1 MSLQLDKRAKFVYLC
16 KNLKAEIMGLYLNPN
31 ADAFQMGLNTEI
43 YVDKSLI
50 LSELNKLVSSQGNF
64 VCLSRPRRFGKSM
77 AGNMISAYYSKGCDT
92 REVFSQMKLGQE
104 PGFDKYQNKFN
115 VIKLDLNGWYQNAI
129 VENSVVSL
137 IEEINKSLLVDFRK
151 QFPEIEFEEKSSL
164 ARCIKEVYAEIG
176 EKFVIIIDEYDVL
189 IREQVPQS
197 LFDSYLSFLNGL
209 FKDTAIRPA
218 IALAYITGIIPIVRD
233 KVQSK
238 LNEFTEY
245 TMLNSGRL
253 SGHVGFTREEV
264 EALCEQYGMD
274 KEECA
279 RWYDGYRLTDTID
292 IYNPLAVVSAMR
304 NQEFESY
311 WSATGSFEAL
321 KDYIMMD
328 FKGIKQDVIDMISG
342 KSVPVNVKKFQN
354 TLQSITNKDNAFTY
368 LIHLGYLSYNRK
380 DKTCRIPNEEVRQ
393 EWVNSIDDEENY
405 APIMEIINASK
416 KLLDATVE
424 GNEEAVAKALDAA
437 HTEVTNP
444 LTYNDE
450 HCFQSAICLAYFYA
464 NTRYTLFKELPTGKG
479 YADLVLIPYLPNI
492 PAMVIELKHNKS
504 AGSALQQIKDK
515 NYCQALNNYKGD
527 LLFVGVNYDEKTK
540 VHSCKIE
547 RLEN

>member
-1 MSLQLDKRAKFVYLC
+1 
-16 KNLKAEIMGLYLNPN
+16 
-31 ADAFQMGLNTEI
+31 
-43 YVDKSLI
+43 
-50 LSELNKLVSSQGNF
+50 
-64 VCLSRPRRFGKSM
+64 
-77 AGNMISAYYSKGCDT
+77 
-92 REVFSQMKLGQE
+92 MKLGQE
-104 PGFDKYQNKFN
+104 PGFDKYLNRFN
-115 VIKLDLNGWYQNAI
+115 VIKLDLNELYQKSKT
-129 VENSVVSL
+129 EDLGMDL
-137 IEEINKSLLVDFRK
+137 ISFMQKAVTDEFKEQYSD
-151 QFPEIEFEEKSSL
+151 IEFESNSISS
-164 ARCIKEVYAEIG
+164 CILQVYKQLG

-189 IREQVPQS
+189 IREQVPQK
-197 LFDSYLSFLNGL
+197 LFDNYLSLLNAL
-209 FKDTAIRPA
+209 FKGTTIRPA

-264 EALCEQYGMD
+264 EALCKQYGMD

-292 IYNPLAVVSAMR
+292 IYNPLAVVSAIR

-311 WSATGSFEAL
+311 WSVTGSFEAL
-321 KDYIMMD
+321 KDYILMD
-328 FKGIKQDVIDMISG
+328 FEGIRQDVVAMISG
-342 KSVPVNVKKFQN
+342 GSVEVDVHSYLN
-354 TLQSITNKDNAFTY
+354 TMDCFYSKDDVFTY
-368 LIHLGYLSYNRK
+368 LIHLGYLSYNKK
-380 DKTCRIPNEEVRQ
+380 DKTCCIPNEEVRQ
-393 EWVNSIDDEENY
+393 EWVRSVKLSPDY
-405 APIMEIINASK
+405 KKLMEIINASK

-527 LLFVGVNYDEKTK
+527 LLFVGVNYDEKSK
-540 VHSCKIE
+540 EHSCKIE
-547 RLEN
+547 RLVNE

>member
-1 MSLQLDKRAKFVYLC
+1 
-16 KNLKAEIMGLYLNPN
+16 MGLYLNPN

-92 REVFSQMKLGQE
+92 RDVFSQMKLGQE
-104 PGFDKYQNKFN
+104 PCFDKYLNRFN

>member
-1 MSLQLDKRAKFVYLC
+1 
-16 KNLKAEIMGLYLNPN
+16 MGLYLNPN

-104 PGFDKYQNKFN
+104 PGFDKYLNKFN
-115 VIKLDLNGWYQNAI
+115 VIKLDLNGWYQRAI
-129 VENSVVSL
+129 QRNRKDLLMTDIHET
-137 IEEINKSLLVDFRK
+137 LVDEFK
-151 QFPEIEFEEKSSL
+151 VAFPALSFCSGETL
-164 ARCIKEVYAEIG
+164 DQCILKVYAETG

-245 TMLNSGRL
+245 TMLNSGRM

-304 NQEFESY
+304 NQEFGSY
-311 WSATGSFEAL
+311 WSITGSFEAL
-321 KDYIMMD
+321 KDYILMD
-328 FKGIKQDVIDMISG
+328 FEGIRQDVVAMISG
-342 KSVPVNVKKFQN
+342 GSVEVDVHSYLN
-354 TLQSITNKDNAFTY
+354 TMDCFYSKDDVFTY
-368 LIHLGYLSYNRK
+368 LIHLGYLSYNKK
-380 DKTCRIPNEEVRQ
+380 DKTCCIPNEEVRQ
-393 EWVNSIDDEENY
+393 EWVRSVKLSPDY
-405 APIMEIINASK
+405 KKLMEIINASK

-424 GNEEAVAKALDAA
+424 GNEEAVARALDAA

-479 YADLVLIPYLPNI
+479 YADLVLTPYLPNI

-504 AGSALQQIKDK
+504 AGSALQQIKEK

-540 VHSCKIE
+540 EHSCKIE
-547 RLEN
+547 RMVNE

>member
-1 MSLQLDKRAKFVYLC
+1 
-16 KNLKAEIMGLYLNPN
+16 MGLYLNPN
-31 ADAFQMGLNTEI
+31 ADAFMQNRNKKI
-43 YVDKSLI
+43 YVDKSQI
-50 LSELNKLVSSQGNF
+50 IYELNDLIDSDDNF

-104 PGFDKYQNKFN
+104 PGFDKYLNKFN
-115 VIKLDLNGWYQNAI
+115 VIKLDLNGWYQNTKKKNTHA
-129 VENSVVSL
+129 SL
-137 IEEINKSLLVDFRK
+137 IEQIDKIVAEEFKE
-151 QFPEIEFEEKSSL
+151 QFQNIVFGDDENSIDK
-164 ARCIKEVYAEIG
+164 CISKVYKLTG

-311 WSATGSFEAL
+311 WSVTGSFEAL
-321 KDYIMMD
+321 KDYILMD
-328 FKGIKQDVIDMISG
+328 FEGIRQDVVAMISG
-342 KSVPVNVKKFQN
+342 GSVEVDVHSYLN
-354 TLQSITNKDNAFTY
+354 TMDCFYSKDDVFTY
-368 LIHLGYLSYNRK
+368 LIHLGYLSYNK
-380 DKTCRIPNEEVRQ
+380 KEKTCCIPNEEVRQ
-393 EWVNSIDDEENY
+393 EWVRSVKLSPDY
-405 APIMEIINASK
+405 KKLMEIINASK

-424 GNEEAVAKALDAA
+424 GNEEAVARALDAA

-540 VHSCKIE
+540 EHSCKIE
-547 RLEN
+547 RLVN

>member
-1 MSLQLDKRAKFVYLC
+1 
-16 KNLKAEIMGLYLNPN
+16 MGLYLNPN
-31 ADAFQMGLNTEI
+31 ADAFMEDKGTRI
-43 YVDKSLI
+43 YVDKSLLI
-50 LSELNKLVSSQGNF
+50 RELNSIVSTKEDF

-77 AGNMISAYYSKGCDT
+77 AGNMISAYYSKGCNT
-92 REVFSQMKLGQE
+92 REVFRQMKLGQE
-104 PGFDKYQNKFN
+104 PGFDKYLNKFN
-115 VIKLDLNGWYQNAI
+115 VIKLDLNGWYQRAI
-129 VENSVVSL
+129 QRNRKDLLLTDIHET
-137 IEEINKSLLVDFRK
+137 LVDEFK
-151 QFPEIEFEEKSSL
+151 VAFPAFSFCSGETL
-164 ARCIKEVYAEIG
+164 DQCILKVYAETG

-245 TMLNSGRL
+245 TMLDAAQFAP
-253 SGHVGFTREEV
+253 HVGFTAEETK
-264 EALCEQYGMD
+264 ALCEQYGCD
-274 KEECA
+274 FAEFE
-279 RWYDGYRLTDTID
+279 RWYDGYRLSDEVSLF
-292 IYNPLAVVSAMR
+292 NPKSVTSSISRKRMG
-304 NQEFESY
+304 SY

-321 KDYIMMD
+321 KDYILMD
-328 FKGIKQDVIDMISG
+328 FEGIRQDVVTMISG
-342 KSVPVNVKKFQN
+342 DSVEVDVGSFLN
-354 TLQSITNKDNAFTY
+354 TLDKFESKDDVFTY
-368 LIHLGYLSYNRK
+368 LIHLGYLNYNFEEQ
-380 DKTCRIPNEEVRQ
+380 TCRIPNEEVRQ
-393 EWVNSIDDEENY
+393 EWVRSVKLSPDY
-405 APIMEIINASK
+405 KKLMEIINASK

-437 HTEVTNP
+437 HTVVTNP

-504 AGSALQQIKDK
+504 AGSALQQIKEK

-540 VHSCKIE
+540 EHSCKIE
-547 RLEN
+547 RLVNE

>member
-1 MSLQLDKRAKFVYLC
+1 
-16 KNLKAEIMGLYLNPN
+16 MGLYLNPN

-50 LSELNKLVSSQGNF
+50 LSELNKLVGSQGNF
-64 VCLSRPRRFGKSM
+64 VCISRPRRFGKSM

-92 REVFSQMKLGQE
+92 REIFSRMKLGQV
-104 PGFDKYQNKFN
+104 PDYDKYLNKFN
-115 VIKLDLNGWYQNAI
+115 VIKLDLNEWYQKAI
-129 VENSVVSL
+129 NEGREKNL
-137 IEEINKSLLVDFRK
+137 IKYIQATLLNEFRK
-151 QFPEIEFEEKSSL
+151 EFPSISFEDGSSL
-164 ARCIKEVYAEIG
+164 ATDILNVYGQMG

-189 IREQVPQS
+189 IRERVQDG
-197 LFDSYLSFLNGL
+197 LFQDYLSFLNSL
-209 FKDTAIRPA
+209 FKGTTIRPA

-238 LNEFTEY
+238 LNEFNEY
-245 TMLNSGRL
+245 TMIDAGPFAS
-253 SGHVGFTREEV
+253 HVGFTEE
-264 EALCEQYGMD
+264 ETKELCKQYGCD
-274 KEECA
+274 FAEFQ
-279 RWYDGYRLTDTID
+279 RWYDGYKLSEEVSLL
-292 IYNPLAVVSAMR
+292 NPKSVTSSISRKRMG
-304 NQEFESY
+304 SY

-328 FKGIKQDVIDMISG
+328 FAGIKQDVIKMISG
-342 KSVPVNVKKFQN
+342 ESVPVNVTKFQN

-368 LIHLGYLSYNRK
+368 LIHLGYLSYNYEEQ
-380 DKTCRIPNEEVRQ
+380 TCCIPNEEVRL
-393 EWVNSIDDEENY
+393 EWVNAIDDEEDY
-405 APIMEIINASK
+405 STIMNIVNASK
-416 KLLDATVE
+416 KLLDATIQ
-424 GNEEAVAKALDAA
+424 GNEEAVAHALDAA

-464 NTRYTLFKELPTGKG
+464 NTRYTLVKELPTGKG

-504 AGSALQQIKDK
+504 ADSALQQIKDK

-527 LLFVGVNYDEKTK
+527 LLFVGINYDEKTK
-540 VHSCKIE
+540 KHRCKIE
-547 RLEN
+547 RL

>member
-1 MSLQLDKRAKFVYLC
+1 
-16 KNLKAEIMGLYLNPN
+16 MGLYLNPN
-31 ADAFQMGLNTEI
+31 ADAFMEDKGTRI
-43 YVDKSLI
+43 YVDKSLLI
-50 LSELNKLVSSQGNF
+50 RELNSIVSTKEDF

-77 AGNMISAYYSKGCDT
+77 AGNMISAYYSKGCNT
-92 REVFSQMKLGQE
+92 REVFRQMKLGQE
-104 PGFDKYQNKFN
+104 PGFDKYLNKFN
-115 VIKLDLNGWYQNAI
+115 VIKLDLNGWYQRAI
-129 VENSVVSL
+129 QRNRKDL
-137 IEEINKSLLVDFRK
+137 LLVDIHETLLDEFK
-151 QFPEIEFEEKSSL
+151 VAFPALSFCSGETL
-164 ARCIKEVYAEIG
+164 DQCILKVYAETG

-245 TMLNSGRL
+245 TMLDAAQFAP
-253 SGHVGFTREEV
+253 HVGFTAEETK
-264 EALCEQYGMD
+264 ALCEQYGCD
-274 KEECA
+274 FAEFE
-279 RWYDGYRLTDTID
+279 RWYDGYKLSDEVSLF
-292 IYNPLAVVSAMR
+292 NPKSVTSSISRKRMG
-304 NQEFESY
+304 SY

-321 KDYIMMD
+321 KDYILMD
-328 FKGIKQDVIDMISG
+328 FEGIRQDVVTMISG
-342 KSVPVNVKKFQN
+342 DSVEVDVGSFLN
-354 TLQSITNKDNAFTY
+354 TLDKFESKDDVFTY
-368 LIHLGYLSYNRK
+368 LIHLGYLNYNFEEQ
-380 DKTCRIPNEEVRQ
+380 TCRIPNEEVRQ
-393 EWVNSIDDEENY
+393 EWVRSVKLSPDY
-405 APIMEIINASK
+405 KKLMEIIKASK

-424 GNEEAVAKALDAA
+424 GNEEAVEKALDAA

-540 VHSCKIE
+540 KHRCKIE
-547 RLEN
+547 RLVNE

>member
-1 MSLQLDKRAKFVYLC
+1 
-16 KNLKAEIMGLYLNPN
+16 MGLYLNPN
-31 ADAFQMGLNTEI
+31 ADAFMEDKGTRI
-43 YVDKSLI
+43 YVDKSLLI
-50 LSELNKLVSSQGNF
+50 RELNSIVSTKEDF

-92 REVFSQMKLGQE
+92 REVFSRMKLGQE
-104 PGFDKYQNKFN
+104 PGFDKYLNKFN
-115 VIKLDLNGWYQNAI
+115 VIKLDLNGWYQNTKKKNTHA
-129 VENSVVSL
+129 SL
-137 IEEINKSLLVDFRK
+137 IEQIDKIVAEEFKE
-151 QFPEIEFEEKSSL
+151 QFQNIVFGEDENSIDK
-164 ARCIKEVYAEIG
+164 CISKVYKLTG

-245 TMLNSGRL
+245 TMLDAAQFAP
-253 SGHVGFTREEV
+253 HVGFTAEETK
-264 EALCEQYGMD
+264 ALCEQYGCD
-274 KEECA
+274 FAEFE
-279 RWYDGYRLTDTID
+279 RWYDGYKLSDEVSLF
-292 IYNPLAVVSAMR
+292 NPKSVTSSISRKRMG
-304 NQEFESY
+304 SY

-342 KSVPVNVKKFQN
+342 QSVPVNVTKFQN

-368 LIHLGYLSYNRK
+368 LIHLGYLSYNYEEQ
-380 DKTCRIPNEEVRQ
+380 TCCIPNEEVRL
-393 EWVNSIDDEENY
+393 EWVNAIDDEENY
-405 APIMEIINASK
+405 APIMELIKTSK

-540 VHSCKIE
+540 EHSCKIE
-547 RLEN
+547 RMVNE

>member
-1 MSLQLDKRAKFVYLC
+1 
-16 KNLKAEIMGLYLNPN
+16 MGLYLNPN
-31 ADAFQMGLNTEI
+31 ADAFMEDKGTRI
-43 YVDKSLI
+43 YVDKSLLI
-50 LSELNKLVSSQGNF
+50 RELNSIVSTKEDF

-104 PGFDKYQNKFN
+104 PGFDKHLNKFN
-115 VIKLDLNGWYQNAI
+115 VIKLDLNGWYQRAI
-129 VENSVVSL
+129 QRNRKDLLLTDIHET
-137 IEEINKSLLVDFRK
+137 LVDEFK
-151 QFPEIEFEEKSSL
+151 VAFPALSFCSGETL
-164 ARCIKEVYAEIG
+164 DQCILKVYAETG

-245 TMLNSGRL
+245 TMLDAAQFAP
-253 SGHVGFTREEV
+253 HVGFTAEETK
-264 EALCEQYGMD
+264 ALCEQYGCD
-274 KEECA
+274 FAEFE
-279 RWYDGYRLTDTID
+279 RWYDGYRLSDEVSLF
-292 IYNPLAVVSAMR
+292 NPKSVTSSISRKRMG
-304 NQEFESY
+304 SY

-321 KDYIMMD
+321 KDYILMD
-328 FKGIKQDVIDMISG
+328 FEGIRQDVVTMISG
-342 KSVPVNVKKFQN
+342 DSVEVDVGSFLN
-354 TLQSITNKDNAFTY
+354 TLDKFESKDDVFTY
-368 LIHLGYLSYNRK
+368 LIHLGYLNYNFEEQ
-380 DKTCRIPNEEVRQ
+380 TCRIPNEEVRQ
-393 EWVNSIDDEENY
+393 EWVRSVKLSPDY
-405 APIMEIINASK
+405 KKLMEIINASK

-540 VHSCKIE
+540 EHSCKIE
-547 RLEN
+547 RLVN

>member
-1 MSLQLDKRAKFVYLC
+1 
-16 KNLKAEIMGLYLNPN
+16 MGLYLNPN
-31 ADAFQMGLNTEI
+31 ADAFMEDKGTRI
-43 YVDKSLI
+43 YVDKSLLI
-50 LSELNKLVSSQGNF
+50 GELNSIVSTKEDF

-104 PGFDKYQNKFN
+104 PCFDKHMNKFN
-115 VIKLDLNGWYQNAI
+115 VIKLDLNELYQNAKKKNEHATLI
-129 VENSVVSL
+129 AQ
-137 IEEINKSLLVDFRK
+137 IEERVVEEFKE
-151 QFPEIEFEEKSSL
+151 QFADIDLEKDNSIDE
-164 ARCIKEVYAEIG
+164 CILKVYKEIG

-209 FKDTAIRPA
+209 FKGTTIRPA

-245 TMLNSGRL
+245 TMLDAAQFAP
-253 SGHVGFTREEV
+253 HVGFTTEETK
-264 EALCEQYGMD
+264 ALCEQYGCD
-274 KEECA
+274 FAEFQ
-279 RWYDGYRLTDTID
+279 RWYDGYKLSDEVSLF
-292 IYNPLAVVSAMR
+292 NPKSVTSSISRKRMG
-304 NQEFESY
+304 SY

-321 KDYIMMD
+321 KDYILMD
-328 FKGIKQDVIDMISG
+328 FEGIRQDVVTMISG
-342 KSVPVNVKKFQN
+342 DSVEVDVGSFLN
-354 TLQSITNKDNAFTY
+354 TLDKFESKDDVFTY
-368 LIHLGYLSYNRK
+368 LIHLGYLNYNFEE
-380 DKTCRIPNEEVRQ
+380 KTCCIPNEEVRQ
-393 EWVNSIDDEENY
+393 EWVRSVKLSPDY
-405 APIMEIINASK
+405 KKLMEIINASK

-437 HTEVTNP
+437 HTEVTSP

-540 VHSCKIE
+540 EHSCKIE
-547 RLEN
+547 WLVN

>member
-1 MSLQLDKRAKFVYLC
+1 
-16 KNLKAEIMGLYLNPN
+16 MGLYLNPN
-31 ADAFQMGLNTEI
+31 ADAFMEDKGTRI
-43 YVDKSLI
+43 YVDKSLLI
-50 LSELNKLVSSQGNF
+50 RELNSVVSTKEDF

-104 PGFDKYQNKFN
+104 PGFDKYLNKFN
-115 VIKLDLNGWYQNAI
+115 VIKLDLNELYQKSKI
-129 VENSVVSL
+129 EDLGMDL
-137 IEEINKSLLVDFRK
+137 ISFMQKAVTDEFKEQYSD
-151 QFPEIEFEEKSSL
+151 IEFESNSISS
-164 ARCIKEVYAEIG
+164 CILQVYKQLG

-189 IREQVPQS
+189 IREQVTQK
-197 LFDSYLSFLNGL
+197 LFDSYLSLLNAL
-209 FKDTAIRPA
+209 FKGTTIRPA

-238 LNEFTEY
+238 LNEFAEY
-245 TMLNSGRL
+245 TMLDAAQFAP
-253 SGHVGFTREEV
+253 HVGFTAEETK
-264 EALCEQYGMD
+264 ALCEQYGCD
-274 KEECA
+274 FAEFE
-279 RWYDGYRLTDTID
+279 RWYDGYRLSDEVSLF
-292 IYNPLAVVSAMR
+292 NPKSVTSSISRKRMG
-304 NQEFESY
+304 SY

-342 KSVPVNVKKFQN
+342 QSVSVNVTKFQN

-368 LIHLGYLSYNRK
+368 LIHLGYLSYNYEEQ
-380 DKTCRIPNEEVRQ
+380 TCCIPNEEVRL
-393 EWVNSIDDEENY
+393 EWVNAIDDEENY
-405 APIMEIINASK
+405 APIMELIKTSK

-424 GNEEAVAKALDAA
+424 GNEEAVARALDAA

-504 AGSALQQIKDK
+504 AGSTLQQIKEK

-540 VHSCKIE
+540 EHSCKIE
-547 RLEN
+547 RLVNE